1 MNGVVLK
8 TEHLADFIEEF
19 RWLTSCCIT
28 PISSPLWR
36 PESID
41 HRHRAKLPINQW
53 LVLTRVIASP
63 DDTKTIV
70 G

>member
-1 MNGVVLK
+1 VNGVVLK
-8 TEHLADFIEEF
+8 TEHLTDFIEEF

-28 PISSPLWR
+28 PISSPLWH

-41 HRHRAKLPINQW
+41 YRHRAKLPENP
-53 LVLTRVIASP
+53 TNIALSGQKGMLI
-63 DDTKTIV
+63 D